1 MTDDQKQANLINSVA
16 AYLNDCR
23 PPLQA
28 STQQAG
34 QAIANFN
41 ELVKPLVDA
50 INARAKKPESAEA
63 KP

>member
-1 MTDDQKQANLINSVA
+1 VTDDQKQAAIINAVG

-34 QAIANFN
+34 QAIASFN

-50 INARAKKPESAEA
+50 INARAA
-63 KP
+63 KAADQKIDG